1 MIQNEIKLRKILPK
15 HTETSTRD
23 LRQISSNK
31 FKTTNSLDPCGVLCF
46 IFLILW
52 FSSLITFEKSWG
64 NVFTKETRKAY
75 TNWLGLGG
83 AGMSW
88 PHTAWEECVMVDDG
102 GSIMFWNVSHALQPI
117 QIIPNCCKPKL
128 ICIQLLIRSTGY
140 FFRHGNWDI
149 LRWTMFRAYGCIG
162 KMCYHNY
169 AFNTFQRSPA
179 AMRAFNHAWN
189 RHVTKRCG

>member
-31 FKTTNSLDPCGVLCF
+31 FKTTNSLDPCGVLCL

-88 PHTAWEECVMVDDG
+88 RHTAWEECVMVDDG

-140 FFRHGNWDI
+140 FFPPWQ
-149 LRWTMFRAYGCIG
+149 LRYT
-162 KMCYHNY
+162 KMN
-169 AFNTFQRSPA
+169 
-179 AMRAFNHAWN
+179 
-189 RHVTKRCG
+189 